1 MRITFV
7 SLLVLVAGARCVF
20 GADQSGG
27 FSEHD
32 PRYHIQPSDVV
43 EIHYRYT
50 PEYDQTVMVQ
60 PDGFV
65 ALEIAG
71 DVKLQDL
78 TLDQAKAAITQK
90 AGERLKDPE
99 ITLVL
104 KDFQKPYFVVAGEV
118 GTPGRFEM
126 RGTITAVQAV
136 AMAGGFKNSAKH
148 SQVLLFRKVD
158 NEMAATRIL
167 DLKAAMTGALTESN
181 IDLRPGDM
189 LVVPQNRIS
198 KIERLVKIA
207 NIGAYVPF

>member
-7 SLLVLVAGARCVF
+7 SLLVLAAGARCAF
-20 GADQSGG
+20 AADQSGG

-78 TLDQAKAAITQK
+78 TLEQAKAAITQK

-167 DLKAAMTGALTESN
+167 DLKAAMTGSLTESN

>member
-1 MRITFV
+1 VRITFV
-7 SLLVLVAGARCVF
+7 SLLVLVAAARCAF
-20 GADQSGG
+20 AADQSGG
-27 FSEHD
+27 FAEHN
-32 PRYHIQPSDVV
+32 PRYQIQPSDVI

-50 PEYDQTVMVQ
+50 PEYDQTVTVQ

-65 ALEIAG
+65 VLEITG
-71 DVKLQDL
+71 DLKLQDL
-78 TLDQAKAAITQK
+78 TLDQAKAAIMQK

-118 GTPGRFEM
+118 GAPGRFEM
-126 RGTITAVQAV
+126 RGTVTAVQAV

-158 NEMAATRIL
+158 NEFAATRIL
-167 DLKAAMTGALTESN
+167 DLKAAMTGSLTESN

-207 NIGAYVPF
+207 NIGAYIPF

>member
-1 MRITFV
+1 VRIAFI
-7 SLLVLVAGARCVF
+7 SLLALTAGAACAL

-27 FSEHD
+27 FADHD
-32 PRYHIQPSDVV
+32 PRYRIQPSDVV

-50 PEYDQTVMVQ
+50 PEYDQTVTVQ

-65 ALEIAG
+65 ALEITG
-71 DVKLQDL
+71 DIKLQDL
-78 TLDQAKAAITQK
+78 TLTQAKAAILQK

-99 ITLVL
+99 ITLIL

-118 GTPGRFEM
+118 GAPGRFEM
-126 RGTITAVQAV
+126 RGTVTAVQAV

-167 DLKAAMTGALTESN
+167 DLKAAMTGSLTESN

-207 NIGAYVPF
+207 NIGAYIPF